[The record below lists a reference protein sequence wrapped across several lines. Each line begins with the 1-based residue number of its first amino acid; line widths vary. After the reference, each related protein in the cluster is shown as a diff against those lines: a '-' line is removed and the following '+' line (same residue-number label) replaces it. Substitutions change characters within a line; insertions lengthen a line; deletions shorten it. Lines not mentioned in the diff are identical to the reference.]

1 MRSPVIGITAN
12 LVVDERGR
20 TRHEVKDT
28 YISAVRR
35 AGGLPL
41 MLPAIA
47 EDRAAMIDAVDGV
60 IITGGDDIDT
70 RPFGI
75 ALHPKAEVMDPRRQ
89 AAEFALLR
97 ALDDRPDMP
106 LLGICLGM
114 QLMGV
119 HRGARLIQ
127 HLHDELADGER
138 HRNDSIHPVTSAI
151 GSGPVASWHHQAIAD
166 VRGFDVI
173 GHSDDGVIEA
183 IRDPS
188 RPFALGVQWHPERT
202 PDAAMGDGIVRL
214 VVEAA
219 RAAMPCVQGA

>member
-12 LVVDERGR
+12 LVVDDKGR
-20 TRHEVKDT
+20 ARHEVKDT

-47 EDRAAMIDAVDGV
+47 EDRAAMLDAVDGV
-60 IITGGDDIDT
+60 IMTGGDDIDT

-97 ALDDRPDMP
+97 ALDERPEVP

-114 QLMGV
+114 QMMGV

-127 HLHDELADGER
+127 HLHDECADGDR
-138 HRNDSIHPVTSAI
+138 HRFDNVHPVTSEI

-166 VRGFDVI
+166 VRGYDVI
-173 GHSDDGVIEA
+173 GHSDDGIIEA

-188 RPFALGVQWHPERT
+188 RPFAIGVQWHPERT
-202 PDAAMGDGIVRL
+202 ADAAMGDGIVRL
-214 VVEAA
+214 VVDAA
-219 RAAMPCVQGA
+219 RGARACVR